1 MKDPLE
7 SIIGDAVR
15 VRMLRLFVLNP
26 EMIYT
31 PKEFA
36 KILRKNEPVVRST
49 LRTLERDG
57 IVKKKKIPSARRKHE
72 GVRETVGYGFNRR
85 YAHQGFLEQIIRE
98 SMPTE
103 KDVLAKNIARVPGVQ
118 CIITVDVFTDKSDD
132 QVDLIVASSRQNEKM
147 LRQLI
152 QKAESTIGRELRCAF
167 LTTND
172 LMHRIQTNDKF
183 IRDVLDDRH
192 RVHID
197 RAGILKRLG

>member
-57 IVKKKKIPSARRKHE
+57 IVKKKK
-72 GVRETVGYGFNRR
+72 F
-85 YAHQGFLEQIIRE
+85 
-98 SMPTE
+98 
-103 KDVLAKNIARVPGVQ
+103 
-118 CIITVDVFTDKSDD
+118 
-132 QVDLIVASSRQNEKM
+132 
-147 LRQLI
+147 RQLD
-152 QKAESTIGRELRCAF
+152 ENMRGT
-167 LTTND
+167 
-172 LMHRIQTNDKF
+172 
-183 IRDVLDDRH
+183 RDS
-192 RVHID
+192 RVWF
-197 RAGILKRLG
+197 